1 MSLLFTIF
9 AAIIAIFFVV
19 LIHEL
24 GHLLVAKALGV
35 KVQRFSIGF
44 GKVLF
49 SIRGRETEYAISL
62 LPLGGY
68 VKMLGEQ
75 DDNVPEHER
84 HRAYNR
90 KPVFSRMLIVLA
102 GPITNFILAIILFWV
117 IFLPGVAHLKPII
130 GAVTPNSIAANAG
143 LLTGDRILQVDK
155 TVTKSWQRVF
165 MALVLKM
172 GDRSDLK
179 VLVQR
184 KNAPNST
191 HFLVLKNWKVDPQ
204 NPDFLGSLGIAPYF
218 PNILPLLDEVQPGSP
233 AERAGLR
240 AGDLILT
247 LDGQPVSDWMKI
259 AENIQKRPNQ
269 KILLTAKRGSKTL
282 EFTVNSAARV
292 HGGKPVG
299 FVGAVVKL
307 PPIPPELIE
316 LTHYN
321 VITAWLPA
329 FQQTYALTT
338 FNALVLYKIVAGDIS
353 SRTLGGPISV
363 FRMAGQASHGG
374 WAIYLGFM
382 AFISITL
389 GFVNLLPIPGLDG
402 GHFFFL
408 LIEAI
413 IGRPLPE
420 AVQMTLFKLGII
432 ILIALIVYSTIND
445 LSRIFH

>member
-1 MSLLFTIF
+1 MNILFIIF

-35 KVQRFSIGF
+35 KVERFSIGF
-44 GKVLF
+44 GKVVF

-62 LPLGGY
+62 IPLGGY

-102 GPITNFILAIILFWV
+102 GPITNFILALILFWV
-117 IFLPGVAHLKPII
+117 IFLPGVAHIKPII
-130 GAVTPNSIAANAG
+130 GTVSPNSIASKAG
-143 LLTGDRILQVDK
+143 LQRGDRIVQVDK
-155 TVTKSWQRVF
+155 TPTPSWQRVF
-165 MALVLKM
+165 MALVVKM
-172 GDRSDLK
+172 GDLSDLK
-179 VLVQR
+179 MIVQR
-184 KNAPNST
+184 QNVPNST
-191 HFLVLKNWKVDPQ
+191 HFLVLKNWKMDPQ

-218 PNILPLLDEVQPGSP
+218 PDIPPLLNEVQPGSP
-233 AERAGLR
+233 AERAGLK

-247 LDGQPVSDWMKI
+247 LDGQPVKDWMKV
-259 AENIQKRPNQ
+259 AESIQKRPNQ
-269 KILLTAKRGSKTL
+269 SMLLTAKRGNKTL
-282 EFTVNSAARV
+282 QFTVHSAAKIQN
-292 HGGKPVG
+292 GKALG
-299 FVGAVVKL
+299 FIGAVVKF

-321 VITAWLPA
+321 VITAWAPA
-329 FQQTYALTT
+329 FRQTYVLTT
-338 FNALVLYKIVAGDIS
+338 FNAVVLYKIVAGDIS
-353 SRTLGGPISV
+353 SKTLGGPISV
-363 FRMAGQASHGG
+363 FRMAGQASQGG
-374 WAIYLGFM
+374 WIVYLGFM
-382 AFISITL
+382 AFISISL

-420 AVQMTLFKLGII
+420 AVQIALFKLGII
-432 ILIALIVYSTIND
+432 ILIALIAYSTFND